1 MQRVL
6 IDIFLPFQNWKPNV
20 LGNATWK
27 PIFKTDNGKLEQ
39 FQTVSVLRKVIH
51 KFDVV
56 VDFDF
61 HSIKLSACLMIGLD
75 RHDPMHP
82 GEILHRKNLNET
94 ILV

>member
-1 MQRVL
+1 MVKGFKS
-6 IDIFLPFQNWKPNV
+6 IFFCLPKTGKPNV

-27 PIFKTDNGKLEQ
+27 PIFKTDNVKLEQ

-61 HSIKLSACLMIGLD
+61 HSIKLSACLIGLD
-75 RHDPMHP
+75 RHDPVDP
-82 GEILHRKNLNET
+82 GK
-94 ILV
+94 ILVYVFEAEKIK